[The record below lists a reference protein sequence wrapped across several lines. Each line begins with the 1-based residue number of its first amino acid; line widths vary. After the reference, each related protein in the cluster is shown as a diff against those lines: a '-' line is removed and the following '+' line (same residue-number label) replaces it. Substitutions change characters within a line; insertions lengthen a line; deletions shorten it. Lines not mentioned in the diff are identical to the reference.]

1 LWGGKCLRYDQ
12 VGTRGNE
19 TGRRASDEAE
29 GSRRGSRQA
38 RRRRRW
44 LNARARC
51 ASNVRSA
58 QAAKSIAGFQLAPP
72 AKADAAPAPIR
83 SLQNGSTAAS
93 GDSGVATPVAVDF
106 LEWAR
111 TTSAAKQGGAMRKR
125 LEGLFGAR
133 PTDKSTN

>member
-1 LWGGKCLRYDQ
+1 MAERESSLREQ
-12 VGTRGNE
+12 CPQC
-19 TGRRASDEAE
+19 A
-29 GSRRGSRQA
+29 SRQVYRWGKSDGTQRFRC
-38 RRRRRW
+38 RRCGRT
-44 LNARARC
+44 
-51 ASNVRSA
+51 
-58 QAAKSIAGFQLAPP
+58 FQLAPP